1 MLGAPEE
8 KGLGVMGIALRRMAL
23 LAVIAL
29 TPAMAPAQAPA
40 AGAEIPYAALHAALA
55 PAVTAA
61 GNPRL
66 LAIKVVESKLGVPPE
81 RIRIVIKARGG
92 DRVFTPRPDG
102 SMDFPLDES
111 LLAENPLVTTNQ
123 PKGTLSLS
131 VTLALRPPEGARMAR
146 AEIEKAL
153 ADIESAL
160 GPAGQAALEARIRG
174 VEVRFPAGAHGS
186 LTLRDEEGERLF
198 MADASG
204 RVILMRETDLA
215 GAGDVEFS
223 QRPILI
229 LPYLDR

>member
-8 KGLGVMGIALRRMAL
+8 KVLGVIGKVLRRMAL
-23 LAVIAL
+23 LTVIGL
-29 TPAMAPAQAPA
+29 TPIAASAQAPA

-55 PAVTAA
+55 PAVTAT

-66 LAIKVVESKLGVPPE
+66 QAIKVVESKLGVPPE

-123 PKGTLSLS
+123 PKGSLSLS
-131 VTLALRPPEGARMAR
+131 VTLALRPPPGARMPL
-146 AEIEKAL
+146 AEIDKAL

-160 GPAGQAALEARIRG
+160 APAGQAALDGRIRG
-174 VEVRFPAGAHGS
+174 VEVRFPAGAHAS
-186 LTLRDEEGERLF
+186 LTLRDHEGERLF
-198 MADASG
+198 MADAAG
-204 RVILMRETDLA
+204 RVILMRDTDLA
-215 GAGDVEFS
+215 GAGEVEFS
-223 QRPILI
+223 QRPTLI